1 MSRTD
6 LSVVILAAGAG
17 KRMRSARPKVLQPL
31 AGHPLLAHVLD
42 CTRRLHPAAVHVVYG
57 HGGEE
62 VRARFAEDAGL
73 NWVLQSQQLGTGHA
87 VLQAMPQIPDSHVV
101 LVLCGDVPLLRPET
115 LAPLL
120 AAAADG
126 VAVLTVELADATG
139 YGRIVRDAAGAVHQ
153 IVEERD
159 ANDAVRALNEVN
171 TGVIAAPAGKLHAWL
186 ASLRNDNAQGEYYLT
201 DVISMAVADG
211 TPVTGVR
218 ASDPAEVAGINTRL
232 QLVEAETAL
241 RRRRALA
248 LIERGAIL
256 ADPARID
263 IRGEVEV
270 GADVFIDSNVL
281 LAGRIRLG
289 DGVQIGPNVVL
300 RDAQIG
306 AGTVVHAHSLLEDCR
321 VGADCELGPYARLR
335 PGSELAARVKIGNF
349 VEIKNTRMAEASK
362 ANHLSYIGDADIG
375 RDVNIGAGTITC
387 NYDGANKHRTVI
399 DEGAFIGSG
408 VELVAPVH
416 VGAGA
421 TIGAGSTISKEAPAG
436 KLTLSRVRQKTL
448 PDWRRPVKKP
458 KPGQDT

>member
-1 MSRTD
+1 MSSAE

-31 AGHPLLAHVLD
+31 AGEPLLAHVLA
-42 CTRRLHPAAVHVVYG
+42 CAQRLDPAAVHVVYG

-62 VRARFAEDAGL
+62 VRGAFAAQPGL
-73 NWVLQSQQLGTGHA
+73 EWALQAEQLGTGHA
-87 VLQAMPQIPDSHVV
+87 VLQAMPQIPDSHLV

-120 AAAADG
+120 DVAADG
-126 VAVLTVELADATG
+126 VAVLTVELPDATG
-139 YGRIVRDAAGAVHQ
+139 YGRIVRDAAGAVQ
-153 IVEERD
+153 RIVEERD
-159 ANDAVRALNEVN
+159 ADDAVRALREIN
-171 TGVIAAPAGKLHAWL
+171 TGVIAAPAGRLRTWL
-186 ASLRNDNAQGEYYLT
+186 SRLGNDNAQGEYYLT
-201 DVISMAVADG
+201 DVISLAVADG
-211 TPVTGVR
+211 DPVTGVR
-218 ASDPAEVAGINTRL
+218 AADPAEVAGINTRL
-232 QLVEAETAL
+232 HLVEAESAL

-270 GADVFIDSNVL
+270 GQDVFIDSNVL
-281 LAGRIRLG
+281 LAGRVRLG
-289 DGVQIGPNVVL
+289 DGVHIGPNVVL

-306 AGTVVHAHSLLEDCR
+306 AGTVVHAYSLLEDCR
-321 VGADCELGPYARLR
+321 VGRDCELGPYARLR
-335 PGSELAARVKIGNF
+335 PGSELATRVKIGNF

-362 ANHLSYIGDADIG
+362 ANHLSYIGDSDIG

-387 NYDGANKHRTVI
+387 NYDGANKHRTII

-421 TIGAGSTISKEAPAG
+421 TIGAGSTISKTAPAG
-436 KLTLSRVRQKTL
+436 QLTIARSRQKSL
-448 PDWRRPVKKP
+448 PDWRRPVKRP
-458 KPGQDT
+458 KPAEDT